1 MKRISAN
8 WCVRVCVSL
17 DTKAPAKNPLV
28 EREMKKRRSL
38 VRLRVKRNMKKDKET
53 MTRRNPRV
61 KIKVCSSIKPCSPL
75 ALSNPFLTIFCS
87 NDQAQHP
94 KNARP
99 KTKKQQG
106 QEQGKMPRR

>member
-8 WCVRVCVSL
+8 WCVRVSL

-28 EREMKKRRSL
+28 EREMKKRSL
-38 VRLRVKRNMKKDKET
+38 VRLRVKRNMKKDKEET
-53 MTRRNPRV
+53 MTRKNPRV

-106 QEQGKMPRR
+106 QKQGKMPRR